1 MFLSSG
7 MLNELFSQSH
17 AQWME
22 VWLQKRTK
30 WKRDVE
36 MGEMEIKAD

>member
-1 MFLSSG
+1 
-7 MLNELFSQSH
+7 MLNELFGQSH

-30 WKRDVE
+30 WKHDVE
-36 MGEMEIKAD
+36 MGEMEITAD